1 MKFVGPA
8 VFAILIFIAIT
19 APLIYPGDPLNVD
32 LPSRLAPP
40 SFAHPLGQD
49 QNGSDVLGQIIWGA
63 RTSIGISLAVAMI
76 SVFFGLVVGTVA
88 GWRGGW
94 IDIALSRAIDM
105 IQAFPGFLLALALVA
120 MLGPSVPNLILA
132 LVITG
137 WTGYARLVRGEV
149 QRLKSLDYVLAAE
162 SAGST
167 ALRICAK
174 HIWPNL
180 WSILIVQATF
190 GLAGIILVESALS
203 FLGLGVPATTA
214 SWGALLNNGRRFLS
228 EAPHISLF
236 PGLVVFLLVA
246 SIQLTGESLRSRWNP
261 RERN

>member
-1 MKFVGPA
+1 MKFIGPLIL
-8 VFAILIFIAIT
+8 AILAVIALA
-19 APLIYPGDPLNVD
+19 APLIYPGDPLAVE
-32 LPSRLAPP
+32 LQSRLASP

-63 RTSIGISLAVAMI
+63 RTSLSVSLVVAAI
-76 SVFFGLVVGTVA
+76 SVAIGLIIGTVA
-88 GWRGGW
+88 GWKGGW
-94 IDIALSRAIDM
+94 VDIALSRAIDM

-120 MLGPSVPNLILA
+120 MLGPSVSNLIFA

-167 ALRICAK
+167 PLRICAK

-203 FLGLGVPATTA
+203 FLGLGAPATTA

-236 PGLVVFLLVA
+236 PGLVIFILVA
-246 SIQLTGESLRSRWNP
+246 SIQMTGENLRALWNP
-261 RERN
+261 RERD